1 MPIRYSDI
9 NDEMVRMYFKTISS
23 CIDNYPKFICY
34 SPYYSDPD
42 KQTIV
47 IYYTVRGSIGADTLW
62 RYVSC
67 QRVIDICKEI
77 GYPTI

>member
-1 MPIRYSDI
+1 MPNYSDI
-9 NDEMVRMYFKTISS
+9 NKEMVRMYFETISR
-23 CIDNYPKFICY
+23 CIDNCPKFICY
-34 SPYYSDPD
+34 SPYYFDPD

-47 IYYTVRGSIGADTLW
+47 IYYTVRRPEGADTSW

-77 GYPTI
+77 GYGL